1 VSKKVEDKPKK
12 IEDKPSKVEEKQ
24 PKLLIESAPVRQHKS
39 QLMARNPC
47 SLSTGNGA
55 LRERMVAG
63 QALLVNWHNKAQVDQ
78 FLATFIA
85 LVEASEIMDE
95 ELLMVLEAIEN
106 HMSEIYKVG
115 ETERLATLV
124 DRVII
129 PGFESPSKDVRKQ
142 VVLTLAEL

>member
-1 VSKKVEDKPKK
+1 M
-12 IEDKPSKVEEKQ
+12 I
-24 PKLLIESAPVRQHKS
+24 
-39 QLMARNPC
+39 
-47 SLSTGNGA
+47 
-55 LRERMVAG
+55 AG
-63 QALLVNWHNKAQVDQ
+63 QALQVNWHNKAQVDQ

-95 ELLMVLEAIEN
+95 ELLTVLEATEN
-106 HMSEIYKVG
+106 HMTEIYKVG
-115 ETERLATLV
+115 ETDRLARLV

>member
-1 VSKKVEDKPKK
+1 MP
-12 IEDKPSKVEEKQ
+12 I
-24 PKLLIESAPVRQHKS
+24 RQHKS
-39 QLMARNPC
+39 PLLPRRAC
-47 SLSTGNGA
+47 SPAASNAA
-55 LRERMVAG
+55 LRERMIAG
-63 QALLVNWHNKAQVDQ
+63 QALQVNWHNKAQVDQ

-95 ELLMVLEAIEN
+95 ELLTVLEATEN
-106 HMSEIYKVG
+106 HMTEIYKVG
-115 ETERLATLV
+115 ETDRLARLV